1 VSRPSELRV
10 VLVSSKTGLNAF
22 LNAVEVVSRE
32 CNCKL
37 VVRVFYVHELEEN
50 RDILGELVDEV
61 GNGDI
66 ILLDIR
72 SSTHWFLRELERILS
87 ASRARVVIPLVASGP
102 QILRFLRLG
111 ENNIGELLASRIK
124 SQGFDSRDMSRITEF
139 VFRLL
144 DSLERLS

>member
-111 ENNIGELLASRIK
+111 RE
-124 SQGFDSRDMSRITEF
+124 
-139 VFRLL
+139 
-144 DSLERLS
+144 